1 MPLQKL
7 NVLLLFWGR
16 KGGGARYTLEI
27 ARELKKR
34 EDVRLFL
41 SVSNQCDLI
50 TEFKDLNCPALFLD
64 TYESITGFVKKWVIQ
79 RNTFE
84 RKLTKYLK
92 ENRIERVIIG
102 MDFFWGDII
111 YSAAGKANANT
122 VYVVHEPKPHPGE
135 PFVMSFIK
143 KRTLKTLIT
152 GADHLVTLTE
162 HVKQFIKSE
171 YNSDGSDITVI
182 PHGVFSYYEA
192 KEPKNLPEIES
203 EPVVILYFGA
213 ITYYKG
219 LDILLDAFAL
229 LEKQSQSP
237 VKLEV
242 WGSGDLSKYQDLIDK
257 LENIHIENRWI
268 DESEVGE
275 LFKRAH
281 ICVLPYRDVSQSG
294 ILGAAGRAALPVV
307 ACPTKGLKEQAG
319 GDNVLYSRDFSPV
332 ALASEIQTLIMD
344 KDRYRVVSE
353 EMLEASKKLDW
364 NIIAQEFHDIIK
376 GKNK

>member
-1 MPLQKL
+1 MPLKKL

-27 ARELKKR
+27 ARELRKR

-50 TEFKDLNCPALFLD
+50 EDFKELNCPGLFLD
-64 TYESITGFVKKWVIQ
+64 TYETVGGFVKKWVFQ
-79 RNTFE
+79 RRLF
-84 RKLTKYLK
+84 RRDLLHFLKL
-92 ENRIERVIIG
+92 NSIDSIIIG

-111 YSAAGKANANT
+111 YSAARTAGAMT

-135 PFVMSFIK
+135 PLVMSFIK

-162 HVKQFIKSE
+162 HVKKFVRSE

-192 KEPKNLPEIES
+192 EEPKKLPETES

-219 LDILLDAFAL
+219 LDILLEAFAL
-229 LEKQSQSP
+229 LEKQIQRP

-242 WGSGDLSKYQDLIDK
+242 WGSGDISKYRDLIDK

-275 LFKRAH
+275 LFRRAH

-294 ILGAAGRAALPVV
+294 ILGAAGRAGLPVV
-307 ACPTKGLKEQAG
+307 ACPAKGLKEQAG
-319 GDNVLYSRDFSPV
+319 GDNVMYSKDFSPV
-332 ALASEIQTLIMD
+332 ALASEIQSLITD
-344 KDRYRVVSE
+344 KERYRVVSE

-364 NIIAQEFHDIIK
+364 SNIAQEFRDILQE
-376 GKNK
+376 KNK